1 MKVFILG
8 PVASGKSTL
17 AERLQE
23 ELTIP
28 MYSIDRIVHN
38 DELQN
43 KRSEQEQLNMIN
55 HIIRKEKE
63 WIIEGMP
70 RTHLDVIANNA
81 TTIIYLDYDKSIL
94 SKRLKKRNQDIK
106 TGRIQVPYELTK
118 ELLEKMNDYVEKD
131 NREDKI
137 YLMKRHPQKLI
148 IIKNDKELEKLRIA
162 IREGEILKYQ

>member
-17 AERLQE
+17 AESLEE
-23 ELTIP
+23 ELNIP
-28 MYSIDRIVHN
+28 KYSIDRIVHN
-38 DELQN
+38 DEMQC
-43 KRSEQEQLNMIN
+43 KRSEQEQLNIIN
-55 HIIRKEKE
+55 QVFRKEKE

-81 TTIIYLDYDKSIL
+81 TIIIYLDYEKAIL
-94 SKRLKKRNQDIK
+94 RKRLKKRNQDIK
-106 TGRIQVPYELTK
+106 SGKIQVPYELTE
-118 ELLEKMNDYVEKD
+118 ELLEKMNHYIEND